1 MGLAYKQLTKQI
13 ASNKIFVT
21 LLLLLTILTSLSFFF
36 VKFSIDGNME
46 ALNSLPSLSENQ
58 GLYKVALNSNTALA
72 NMFFLSLT
80 SLTAFVFV
88 MFFYR
93 FFREN
98 RKQIGCLRSLG
109 YKDSFLR
116 LFFVIF
122 TAILSVIGSLL
133 GLMGGYFLSNILIQ
147 ANIRTYAVTGLI
159 KGVNAFSFCIGVI
172 ASTIIFSLVTFFC
185 YYFIKGKEVGELL
198 AGKETRNRLSHTL
211 KAANRVAGMI
221 PTKNKL
227 PLRIALR
234 KPVAV
239 FMILVAVMSFNVC
252 MILGYSLNLSSKNV
266 FASQTIGHNYEYDSH
281 FTEYHKEHLS
291 IDAMTYLD
299 NSATLFVNEQEI
311 NQTIVG
317 FNNPGQENLP
327 ANSSCMNSIYKIQD
341 NKGRQLSTPGKG
353 LIYVNPG
360 LAEVYDVAIGD
371 VLTIDISDTR
381 HNFTVTGIAENA
393 KSACV
398 YVNAEELAEILN
410 IPSGEYNGILSM
422 DKVTDCD
429 KIISKDQRIETLK
442 RNAVS
447 SKNSGVINQVIGCV
461 VGAIL
466 IFLALLINFQ
476 DNTRDI
482 LILNMIGYRIKAIR
496 KLLLDVYLPIV
507 LFFFVISIFPSIL
520 TAKAIQKS
528 LSISTGDYMPFGTN
542 IIVIFIVFASLN
554 IIYWIVKSISILG
567 VRRVIAKEEISEYT
581 NF

>member
-13 ASNKIFVT
+13 ASNIIFVT

-46 ALNSLPSLSENQ
+46 TLNSLPSLSGNQ
-58 GLYKVALNSNTALA
+58 ELYKVALNSNTVLA

-98 RKQIGCLRSLG
+98 SKQIGCLKSLG

-116 LFFVIF
+116 MFFVIF
-122 TAILSVIGSLL
+122 TATISVIGSLL
-133 GLMGGYFLSNILIQ
+133 GLTGGYFLSNILIQ
-147 ANIRTYAVTGLI
+147 ANTRTYAVTGLI
-159 KGVNAFSFCIGVI
+159 KGVNAFSFFIGVI
-172 ASTIIFSLVTFFC
+172 ASIIIFCLVAFFC
-185 YYFIKGKEVGELL
+185 YSLIKGKEVGVLL
-198 AGKETRNRLSHTL
+198 TGKQTRKRLSHTL
-211 KAANRVAGMI
+211 KTANRIACMI
-221 PTKNKL
+221 PIKNQL

-239 FMILVAVMSFNVC
+239 FMILVAVMVFNVC
-252 MILGYSLNLSSKNV
+252 MILGYSLNISSKDV

-281 FTEYHKEHLS
+281 FTGYHMEP
-291 IDAMTYLD
+291 IPTDAMAYLD
-299 NSATLFVNEQEI
+299 CSATLIISEQEVI
-311 NQTIVG
+311 QTIVG
-317 FNNPGQENLP
+317 IYNL
-327 ANSSCMNSIYKIQD
+327 NSTYKLQD
-341 NKGRQLSTPGKG
+341 DKGNQLSTPGKG
-353 LIYVNPG
+353 LMYINPG

-371 VLTIDISDTR
+371 VLTINISGAS
-381 HNFTVTGIAENA
+381 HNFTVTEIAENA
-393 KSACV
+393 KSASV
-398 YVNAEELAEILN
+398 YVNAEELAEILS
-410 IPSGEYNGILSM
+410 IPSGEYNGLLSM
-422 DKVTDCD
+422 DEVMDCEEM
-429 KIISKDQRIETLK
+429 ITKDQRIEKLN

-447 SKNSGVINQVIGCV
+447 NKISGVINQVIGCV

-466 IFLALLINFQ
+466 IFLALIINFQ

-482 LILNMIGYRIKAIR
+482 LILNIMGYRIKAIR
-496 KLLLDVYLPIV
+496 KLLIDVYLPIV
-507 LFFFVISIFPSIL
+507 LFFFVMSIFPSIL

-542 IIVIFIVFASLN
+542 IIVVFLVFAFLN

-567 VRRVIAKEEISEYT
+567 VKRVIAKEEISEYT
-581 NF
+581 NS